1 MDHQPQHDMLLL
13 ERAHAS
19 GAEEWVCPTC
29 GRHLI
34 VQWSPKFKKVVL
46 SAGNENAIHSG
57 SKGGLGISTPE
68 INETDDQILSDELK
82 ALLED
87 ALREVD
93 FGD

>member
-1 MDHQPQHDMLLL
+1 MDHQSQHDMLL
-13 ERAHAS
+13 ETSHTS

-46 SAGNENAIHSG
+46 SAGDEYAIHSG
-57 SKGGLGISTPE
+57 SKGGLVLAAPE
-68 INETDDQILSDELK
+68 MSETDDQTLSDELK
-82 ALLED
+82 SLLED